1 MTSCDPALLW
11 RYLTT
16 LHDRH
21 RVVSWIDGTREA
33 TSASG
38 WPELTPE
45 LVDGNTVCSSY
56 MREDILDLL
65 ARYRRHT
72 HRRAL
77 QPVS

>member
-16 LHDRH
+16 LHDRR
-21 RVVSWIDGTREA
+21 RVVSWIDGTRE
-33 TSASG
+33 TTSG

-65 ARYRRHT
+65 ARYRREL
-72 HRRAL
+72 APML
-77 QPVS
+77 SC